1 MRIGEELNYDEK
13 AAEREG
19 YQRVDERSVE
29 TDAANSRRAHT
40 AEVKE
45 TIHRTRLETIGATAD
60 IASGAVE
67 CALGM
72 GEDTPRRGARD
83 AG

>member
-1 MRIGEELNYDEK
+1 MRIGEELDYDEQ

-40 AEVKE
+40 AEE
-45 TIHRTRLETIGATAD
+45 N
-60 IASGAVE
+60 
-67 CALGM
+67 
-72 GEDTPRRGARD
+72 
-83 AG
+83 